1 MMQTFKPISL
11 FQTVC
16 KSMLLMSL
24 GFLCQ
29 SFQAAQAQDYDREAR
44 YEEQVV
50 SQLVVGDAVKIR
62 ATSGKQFLGLFTAGK
77 DKAKA
82 IILLHGV
89 GSHPDFGITGQL
101 RSSLND
107 LGYTTLAIQ
116 LPVQHKEAKL
126 EDYYPKVFGD
136 AKDRI
141 AQSIA
146 WLNSKGFDKPVLLS
160 HSMGSWMANE
170 YLDENFSKNN
180 LSAWVCMSLT
190 GSYSWTM
197 RRYTMPILDV
207 YAENDIVPAVSSAG
221 RRKMALTSEGSSQ
234 YKVTGA
240 GPDYSGHAATL
251 SKQIQQFIE
260 RR

>member
-1 MMQTFKPISL
+1 MQTFKPIKL
-11 FQTVC
+11 FQTNC
-16 KSMLLMSL
+16 RSLLPISL

-29 SFQAAQAQDYDREAR
+29 SFQAVHAQDYDREAR
-44 YEEQVV
+44 YEEQVI

-62 ATSGKQFLGLFTAGK
+62 ATSGKEFLGLFAAGK
-77 DKAKA
+77 DKTKA
-82 IILLHGV
+82 IILLHSV
-89 GSHPDFGITGQL
+89 GSHPDFGIIGQL

-116 LPVQHKEAKL
+116 LPIQGKDAKL

-146 WLNSKGFDKPVLLS
+146 WLNKKGFDKPVLLS
-160 HSMGSWMANE
+160 HTMGSWMANE

-180 LSAWVCMSLT
+180 FSAWVCMSLT

-197 RRYTMPILDV
+197 RRYTMPILDI
-207 YAENDIVPAVSSAG
+207 YAENDIVPALSSAG
-221 RRKMALTSEGSSQ
+221 RRKTALTSEGSSQ
-234 YKVTGA
+234 YMVAGA
-240 GPDYSGHAATL
+240 GPDYSGHATAMA
-251 SKQIQQFIE
+251 QRIRQFIE

>member
-1 MMQTFKPISL
+1 MMQTFVPNKIFRWVL
-11 FQTVC
+11 NAILIAFFA
-16 KSMLLMSL
+16 LLL
-24 GFLCQ
+24 Q
-29 SFQAAQAQDYDREAR
+29 SANAQDYEREAR
-44 YEEQVV
+44 WEDQVV

-62 ATSGKQFLGLFTAGK
+62 ASSGKEFLGLFTKGQ

-89 GSHPDFGITGQL
+89 GTHPDFGVTGQL
-101 RSSLND
+101 RASLND

-126 EDYYPKVFGD
+126 EDYYPKVFSD

-146 WLNSKGFDKPVLLS
+146 WLNTKGFDKPVLLS

-170 YLDENFSKNN
+170 YLDENFSKNTI
-180 LSAWVCMSLT
+180 SAWVCMSLT
-190 GSYSWTM
+190 GGYSWKM
-197 RRYTMPILDV
+197 RSYTIPILDV

-221 RRKMALTSEGSSQ
+221 RRKIALLSEGSSQ
-234 YKVTGA
+234 YKVVGA
-240 GPDYSGHAATL
+240 GPDYSGHTTTL

>member
-1 MMQTFKPISL
+1 MQTFKSTSR
-11 FQTVC
+11 FQTIC
-16 KSMLLMSL
+16 KSLLYTSL
-24 GFLCQ
+24 GFFCL
-29 SFQAAQAQDYDREAR
+29 SFQTAKAQDYDREAR
-44 YEEQVV
+44 YEEQIV

-62 ATSGKQFLGLFTAGK
+62 ATSGKEFLGLFAAGK

-82 IILLHGV
+82 IILLHSV
-89 GSHPDFGITGQL
+89 GSHPDFGIIGQL

-116 LPVQHKEAKL
+116 LPIQGKNARL

-146 WLNSKGFDKPVLLS
+146 WLNKKGFDKPVLLS
-160 HSMGSWMANE
+160 HTMGSWMANE

-197 RRYTMPILDV
+197 RRYAMPILDI
-207 YAENDIVPAVSSAG
+207 YAENDIPPALTSAG
-221 RRKMALTSEGSSQ
+221 RRKTALTSEGSGQ
-234 YKVTGA
+234 YMVAGA
-240 GPDYSGHAATL
+240 GPDYSGQATTMA
-251 SKQIQQFIE
+251 QRIQQFIE

>member
-1 MMQTFKPISL
+1 MMQTFVPNNIYRWVLNGGLSA
-11 FQTVC
+11 
-16 KSMLLMSL
+16 LLAFVWQL
-24 GFLCQ
+24 
-29 SFQAAQAQDYDREAR
+29 AQAQDYEREAR
-44 YEEQVV
+44 WEDQVT

-62 ATSGKQFLGLFTAGK
+62 ASSGKEFLGLFAKGQ
-77 DKAKA
+77 DKTKA

-89 GSHPDFGITGQL
+89 GTHPDFGVTGQL
-101 RSSLND
+101 RISLND

-141 AQSIA
+141 SQSIA

-170 YLDENFSKNN
+170 YLDEHFSKNQF
-180 LSAWVCMSLT
+180 SAWVCMSLT

-197 RRYTMPILDV
+197 RRYPLPILDV

-221 RRKMALTSEGSSQ
+221 RRKLALTSEGSSQ
-234 YKVTGA
+234 YMVAGA
-240 GPDYSGHAATL
+240 RPDYSGHTADIA
-251 SKQIQQFIE
+251 KQIQRFIQ

>member
-1 MMQTFKPISL
+1 MQTFKRISL
-11 FQTVC
+11 FQTIC
-16 KSMLLMSL
+16 KGFLHTSL
-24 GFLCQ
+24 GLLCL
-29 SFQAAQAQDYDREAR
+29 SFQTVQAQDYDREAR
-44 YEEQVV
+44 YEEQIV

-62 ATSGKQFLGLFTAGK
+62 ATSGKEFLGLFAAGK

-82 IILLHGV
+82 IILLHSV
-89 GSHPDFGITGQL
+89 GSHPDFGIIGQL

-116 LPVQHKEAKL
+116 LPIQGKDAKL

-146 WLNSKGFDKPVLLS
+146 WLNKKGFDKPVLLS
-160 HSMGSWMANE
+160 HTMGSWMANE

-197 RRYTMPILDV
+197 RRYTIPILDV

-234 YKVTGA
+234 HRVEGA
-240 GPDYSGHAATL
+240 GPDYSGHATSLA
-251 SKQIQQFIE
+251 QRIQQFIE
-260 RR
+260 QR

>member
-1 MMQTFKPISL
+1 MMQTFIPNNIYRSVFNVGL
-11 FQTVC
+11 SALLTLVFQ
-16 KSMLLMSL
+16 S
-24 GFLCQ
+24 
-29 SFQAAQAQDYDREAR
+29 ANAQDYEREAR
-44 YEEQVV
+44 WEDQVV
-50 SQLVVGDAVKIR
+50 SQLVVGDVVKIR
-62 ATSGKQFLGLFTAGK
+62 ASTGKEFLGLFSKGK
-77 DKAKA
+77 EKNKA

-89 GSHPDFGITGQL
+89 GTHPDFGITGQL
-101 RSSLND
+101 RVSLND

-141 AQSIA
+141 AQSIN
-146 WLNSKGFDKPVLLS
+146 WLNSKGFEKPVLLS

-170 YLDENFSKNN
+170 YLDEHFSKN
-180 LSAWVCMSLT
+180 LISAWVCMSLT

-207 YAENDIVPAVSSAG
+207 YAEHDIAPAVSSAG

-234 YKVTGA
+234 YKVAGA
-240 GPDYSGHAATL
+240 QPDYSGHAATI
-251 SKQIQQFIE
+251 SQRIGQFIE
-260 RR
+260 Q